1 MSKLLCVLVVL
12 SSLGFAQSS
21 SDGSFSVRHLNNV
34 NFSLRPAQM
43 LEAESIYRSACSV
56 VKREFYRGTSEP
68 CPHFTVVIGAKRNQL
83 HSRRTQDGEISMKK
97 WDPFVFAEGVVVL
110 TFDDMLTRDAIAQL
124 GNQAL
129 QQSNAAI
136 NVAGLK

>member
-1 MSKLLCVLVVL
+1 
-12 SSLGFAQSS
+12 
-21 SDGSFSVRHLNNV
+21 
-34 NFSLRPAQM
+34 
-43 LEAESIYRSACSV
+43 
-56 VKREFYRGTSEP
+56 
-68 CPHFTVVIGAKRNQL
+68 
-83 HSRRTQDGEISMKK
+83 MKK

-124 GNQAL
+124 GNRAL